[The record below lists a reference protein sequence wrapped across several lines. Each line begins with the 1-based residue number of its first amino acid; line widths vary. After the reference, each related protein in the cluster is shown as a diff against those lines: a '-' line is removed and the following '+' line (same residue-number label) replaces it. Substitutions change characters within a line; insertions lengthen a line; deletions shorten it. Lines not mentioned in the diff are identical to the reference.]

1 MSHPLQK
8 RKAQRVGHP
17 RGLGCAALC
26 AHKHVDR
33 LWAYVYTI
41 ETGGSVDKT
50 KHAIEKA
57 KRPTKINYTTE
68 ATAYL
73 GGLFGEFQE
82 QTQKYH
88 SLTAQLLSLEAQIE
102 LAEKTL
108 CLMRDHLAMAIEKTE
123 GAVPNDWEKVLHK
136 VRFVGVRLADAC
148 NVLLQEKKRLTSEQ
162 LLHELNNGMYRFRT
176 NAPLREI
183 HAALL
188 KQSFV
193 EKRGSMYF
201 WIGKPEQQMPL
212 RMRVV
217 STSQVIDQT
226 PVKEG
231 ATDSAQRKE
240 RKV

>member
-1 MSHPLQK
+1 M
-8 RKAQRVGHP
+8 
-17 RGLGCAALC
+17 GLC
-26 AHKHVDR
+26 V
-33 LWAYVYTI
+33 TI
-41 ETGGSVDKT
+41 ESGGFVDKA

-57 KRPTKINYTTE
+57 KKPTKINYTTE

-82 QTQKYH
+82 QTAKYH
-88 SLTAQLLSLEAQIE
+88 SLTAHLLSLEAQIE

-148 NVLLQEKKRLTSEQ
+148 NVVLQEKKKLTSEQ
-162 LLHELNNGMYRFRT
+162 LLHELNDGMYRFRT

-193 EKRGSMYF
+193 EKRGSTYV
-201 WIGKPEQQMPL
+201 WIGTPEQQMPL

-217 STSQVIDQT
+217 STTQVIDQT
-226 PVKEG
+226 SAKEG
-231 ATDSAQRKE
+231 TTDSTKG
-240 RKV
+240 KK

>member
-1 MSHPLQK
+1 MHYP
-8 RKAQRVGHP
+8 
-17 RGLGCAALC
+17 
-26 AHKHVDR
+26 
-33 LWAYVYTI
+33 
-41 ETGGSVDKT
+41 
-50 KHAIEKA
+50 
-57 KRPTKINYTTE
+57 TE

-82 QTQKYH
+82 QTAKYH

-108 CLMRDHLAMAIEKTE
+108 CLMRDHFAMAIEKTE
-123 GAVPNDWEKVLHK
+123 SAVPNDWERVLHK

-148 NVLLQEKKRLTSEQ
+148 NVVLQEKKKLTSEQ
-162 LLHELNNGMYRFRT
+162 LLHELNDGMYRFRT

-193 EKRGSMYF
+193 EKRGVTYV
-201 WIGKPEQQMPL
+201 WIGKAEQQMPL

-217 STSQVIDQT
+217 STTQVIDQT
-226 PVKEG
+226 PAKEG
-231 ATDSAQRKE
+231 TTDSARGGKGQ
-240 RKV
+240 